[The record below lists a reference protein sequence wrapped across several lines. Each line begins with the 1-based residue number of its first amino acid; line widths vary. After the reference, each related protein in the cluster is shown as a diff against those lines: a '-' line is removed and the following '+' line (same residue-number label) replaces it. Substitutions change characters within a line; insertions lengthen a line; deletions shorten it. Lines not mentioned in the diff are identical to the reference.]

1 MDPSGFTGFNA
12 PGMSPTPG
20 VPGFTPGTATN
31 PGYTAFSAPGE
42 LGANTGWSA
51 PSAPT
56 GYTTN
61 TSLSGLPGWATDFG
75 DPSLAASTQGF
86 PAAPA
91 APAVT
96 AQPSADIAGRS
107 PSTIADVVDTMTQRT
122 RIRCSNPTQVTTTQ
136 TPQTQTPHTDPADTD
151 PADTDACASP
161 DLTNHLTLAR
171 CSGSRLARAAQAVT
185 QAAQAAQDDPGMAAQ
200 VAAAAPGLVAAVGQA
215 FRVDQPTAAMM
226 VLQGMRRQEAQGAS
240 QVGGLGDAAPSM
252 SSVGFSDL
260 GGGGGGSSSGLNVD
274 TMVGQVLGMSP
285 SDPNLFASRGGAPGF
300 AQGGLVHLAAGGLA
314 KPVLSSSSMNSM
326 GSQSHF
332 GARNVQGAAAP
343 KGANLAAINVPAVR
357 SPGAH
362 LINSSVAGRSDRIP
376 MRART
381 GSFVIPA
388 DVVSGLGEGNTMAG
402 AKMWGQLLTHSVT
415 GAAAAGMR
423 KGAAPALKGGI
434 GRGSVSGPGSRVP
447 PPPKAAI
454 APPQKVPY
462 QNLPVSSKGLPH
474 GFADGGALWQH
485 AVEPSMDD
493 DTTPIVTAG
502 GEMIVD
508 PEIITA
514 LGGGDFKVGTDI
526 LCKSIEGVR
535 KQVIAFQK
543 TLGGPSR

>member
-1 MDPSGFTGFNA
+1 
-12 PGMSPTPG
+12 
-20 VPGFTPGTATN
+20 
-31 PGYTAFSAPGE
+31 
-42 LGANTGWSA
+42 
-51 PSAPT
+51 
-56 GYTTN
+56 
-61 TSLSGLPGWATDFG
+61 
-75 DPSLAASTQGF
+75 
-86 PAAPA
+86 
-91 APAVT
+91 
-96 AQPSADIAGRS
+96 
-107 PSTIADVVDTMTQRT
+107 
-122 RIRCSNPTQVTTTQ
+122 
-136 TPQTQTPHTDPADTD
+136 
-151 PADTDACASP
+151 
-161 DLTNHLTLAR
+161 
-171 CSGSRLARAAQAVT
+171 
-185 QAAQAAQDDPGMAAQ
+185 
-200 VAAAAPGLVAAVGQA
+200 
-215 FRVDQPTAAMM
+215 MM
-226 VLQGMRRQEAQGAS
+226 VLQGMQRQEAQGAS
-240 QVGGLGDAAPSM
+240 QVAGLGDAAPSM

-260 GGGGGGSSSGLNVD
+260 GGGGGGGGGASSGLNVD

-285 SDPNLFASRGGAPGF
+285 SDPNLFAGRGGAPGF

-332 GARNVQGAAAP
+332 GARNVQGAAP
-343 KGANLAAINVPAVR
+343 KGSNLAAINVPAVR

-415 GAAAAGMR
+415 GAAAGGMR

-434 GRGSVSGPGSRVP
+434 GRGGGSGPGSRVP
-447 PPPKAAI
+447 PPPKAVI

-474 GFADGGALWQH
+474 GFQAGGFLGHNGGPPIDDG
-485 AVEPSMDD
+485 D
-493 DTTPIVTAG
+493 DTTPIITAG

-514 LGGGDFKVGTDI
+514 LGGGDPEVGTDI

-543 TLGGPSR
+543 TLGGPSK